1 LKLANSNGGESRLET
16 AISYLLV
23 GGVVTSLFLEI
34 IGMASFYYSYGHLHI
49 MEKKALFIRGENFFR
64 LIYGLLEGNG
74 GQKGAVFLMTLGIT
88 ILILTP
94 YVRVILS
101 VLFFAWRKNIKYM
114 LITIVVL
121 MVLTTSLLFH

>member
-1 LKLANSNGGESRLET
+1 MKLANSNGGESRLEA

-34 IGMASFYYSYGHLHI
+34 IGMASFYYSYGQLHI
-49 MEKKALFIRGENFFR
+49 TEKKAMFIRGENFFR
-64 LIYGLLEGNG
+64 LVYGLLERND
-74 GQKGAVFLMTLGIT
+74 GQKGAIFLMTLGIT

-101 VLFFAWRKNIKYM
+101 VLFFAWRRNIKYM

>member
-1 LKLANSNGGESRLET
+1 MKLANSNGGESRLET

-34 IGMASFYYSYGHLHI
+34 IGMARFYYSYGHLHI
-49 MEKKALFIRGENFFR
+49 TEDKAMFIRGENFFR
-64 LIYGLLEGNG
+64 LMYGLLEGDY
-74 GQKGAVFLMTLGIT
+74 GQKGAVFLMAVGIT

-94 YVRVILS
+94 YARVILS
-101 VLFFAWRKNIKYM
+101 ILYFAWRKNIKYM

>member
-1 LKLANSNGGESRLET
+1 MRLTNSNGDESGLET

-23 GGVVTSLFLEI
+23 GGVVASLFLEI

-49 MEKKALFIRGENFFR
+49 TEKKGMFIRGDNFFR
-64 LIYGLLEGNG
+64 LIYGLLEGDY
-74 GQKGAVFLMTLGIT
+74 GQKDAVFLMTLGIT

-101 VLFFAWRKNIKYM
+101 ILYFAWRKNIKYILM
-114 LITIVVL
+114 TIVVF